1 MKINRNLAPIPLAL
15 SIALTGC
22 IEVDDDSNDGVI
34 DALNQQNTILAEQN
48 QLLSD
53 QVDNETFTVTFAGI
67 VVNVGTDAPAANAVV
82 SVLQGDT
89 VIVDGI
95 EAVDGKFTV
104 EGLPASSDLII
115 LVSSTDES
123 LLPRAFFVNT
133 SSASGGDVYSDIGEL
148 SVSEPVDVSFS
159 IVNEASG
166 EFITG
171 LSFTGYS
178 YSGEPGST
186 AFDYLHQSTYNTE
199 TNQYDITLPKDL
211 YVTLTAN
218 VDLDDDGEPDFEIES
233 SSVGST
239 SGNLLYLNQAN
250 TFEDEELVL
259 TPSVDDVVE
268 DKLISISL
276 IDANGSIV
284 EGAVFSMQGE
294 EGIES
299 TYNDAE
305 EAYTVT
311 VPFDGNVQLS
321 MPSLTVN
328 DTTYSSGYIWVNQS
342 TDNSTGEVSLNIQTS
357 GYDSNSYYTIADSDT
372 VSIVLLA
379 REVEAQS
386 NLEVVTS
393 SINSETFAYSVY
405 YSEAVTLDESEAS
418 LSYNEVSITLGN
430 ESDSDSVPAGY
441 TYINSNETSVPLA
454 LSEALNGTKQ
464 TLTPDAELTSNTE
477 YTYTIGSVSAQSDE
491 IDVEF
496 YEDDYTFVTPV
507 SGAEVFD
514 INDVII
520 DNENYYSNGTIIV
533 PENTAGQLSSV
544 SDWSSSVYMYF
555 PVSINTLNYLIIST
569 RGYNEGG
576 TPYPLSD
583 RYAIVFDG
591 DINISKSMALKVA
604 DNENVSNNANVN
616 YVRGTSIDSGIFK
629 YRRYMGV
636 YSSDNTASYQS
647 TVTFSYEYQT
657 LAGEQESG
665 TITLPVQ

>member
-1 MKINRNLAPIPLAL
+1 
-15 SIALTGC
+15 
-22 IEVDDDSNDGVI
+22 
-34 DALNQQNTILAEQN
+34 
-48 QLLSD
+48 
-53 QVDNETFTVTFAGI
+53 
-67 VVNVGTDAPAANAVV
+67 
-82 SVLQGDT
+82 
-89 VIVDGI
+89 
-95 EAVDGKFTV
+95 
-104 EGLPASSDLII
+104 
-115 LVSSTDES
+115 
-123 LLPRAFFVNT
+123 
-133 SSASGGDVYSDIGEL
+133 
-148 SVSEPVDVSFS
+148 
-159 IVNEASG
+159 
-166 EFITG
+166 
-171 LSFTGYS
+171 
-178 YSGEPGST
+178 
-186 AFDYLHQSTYNTE
+186 
-199 TNQYDITLPKDL
+199 LPKDL

-218 VDLDDDGEPDFEIES
+218 VDLDDDGEPDFDIEP

-239 SGNLLYLNQAN
+239 SGSLLYLYQAN

-342 TDNSTGEVSLNIQTS
+342 TDSSTGEVSLNIQTS

-379 REVEAQS
+379 REVEA
-386 NLEVVTS
+386 L
-393 SINSETFAYSVY
+393 
-405 YSEAVTLDESEAS
+405 

-520 DNENYYSNGTIIV
+520 DNENHYSNGTIIV

-569 RGYNEGG
+569 TGYNEGG
-576 TPYPLSD
+576 TPYPLSGQ
-583 RYAIVFDG
+583 YAIVFDG

-636 YSSDNTASYQS
+636 YASDNTASYQS